1 MYIAPRAVGRGAKN
15 CSLFFQRERIYCN
28 ITLYPRYLFVSGLFV
43 FFEANNPTTQTIL
56 LLSAYVWRTCRMVSD
71 EELRVSIEV
80 SLKRTSASTA
90 LWSARRFNKTC
101 MKMLH
106 SWWHVAS
113 TFILCC
119 WISFYRRAVFPLQKT
134 LQLNV
139 CIFHIHLQLG
149 YHVFLYKT
157 SFTIITCNLACDKTF
172 SYVEKTVQQTSF
184 SKISFSRVLFL
195 WRDIS
200 G

>member
-15 CSLFFQRERIYCN
+15 YSLFFQRERIYCN

-90 LWSARRFNKTC
+90 LWMRRMWAFCVGPSSFLSARGVLIKHVWKCYILDDTLPRRSFFAVESHFIDERF
-101 MKMLH
+101 
-106 SWWHVAS
+106 
-113 TFILCC
+113 
-119 WISFYRRAVFPLQKT
+119 
-134 LQLNV
+134 
-139 CIFHIHLQLG
+139 
-149 YHVFLYKT
+149 FLYRKPC
-157 SFTIITCNLACDKTF
+157 S
-172 SYVEKTVQQTSF
+172 
-184 SKISFSRVLFL
+184 
-195 WRDIS
+195 
-200 G
+200 